1 MSLLRAIAICSICV
15 GASAWAQSSSVVQ
28 IPGLCVPPAPPLL
41 DEGSLE
47 ILETTEGQELS
58 RYMDE
63 AQAYSLC
70 LDATKQQLYAEV
82 NNYLEQWRETHKD

>member
-1 MSLLRAIAICSICV
+1 MTLLRAIAIGSIWA
-15 GASAWAQSSSVVQ
+15 GTSAWAQSAPVAQ
-28 IPGLCVPPAPPLL
+28 IPGLCVPPSPPLL
-41 DEGSLE
+41 DEVSLE

-82 NNYLEQWRETHKD
+82 NDYLEQWRETHKD